1 MAPLFILYGSATGNA
16 EHIAKDLR
24 DRFVKRLEQ
33 QEQQQSSPGSVGGK
47 GVSGTFDSVICVEG
61 NDFKKKCLPI
71 WESPP
76 ADGNTTNAAKKHG
89 ILVITSTTGN
99 ADPPE
104 NISRFI
110 RYLKRRTTSP
120 QTFSNCSYAVLG
132 LGDTNYDSFCATAKL
147 VDRKIGE
154 LGGSRVKKL
163 VCADEG
169 TGTME
174 EVIDPWLDSILGVME
189 LECSGSGSGV
199 GDDIGDDGN
208 DDAADNGKKE
218 PAKEK
223 DGKVAAEA
231 TDIDDA
237 TSGAGPNPSGN
248 AAAPTATAATG
259 TTVAEIE
266 NEEKKADTESATTAT
281 NGGTTTPESGILS
294 AIRTLLTLPPSD
306 GAIPMVS
313 DSTLPPIGPSLSSC
327 QLVPPS
333 QDADTGTGTDTTGG
347 DVADIDGILADQH
360 LDEVMTISTAST
372 TAGRYYTFDRPFD
385 SWVVGA
391 RYLTGTFA
399 YDDVGGGGGDGG

>member
-24 DRFVKRLEQ
+24 DRFVKRLED
-33 QEQQQSSPGSVGGK
+33 EQQQSS
-47 GVSGTFDSVICVEG
+47 SGTFDSVICVEG

-174 EVIDPWLDSILGVME
+174 EVIDPWLDGILGVME
-189 LECSGSGSGV
+189 VECSGRGTGV
-199 GDDIGDDGN
+199 DDDDDDDADDAGGN
-208 DDAADNGKKE
+208 DDAADNGKEE

-223 DGKVAAEA
+223 DGGVTGEA
-231 TDIDDA
+231 TDIGDV
-237 TSGAGPNPSGN
+237 
-248 AAAPTATAATG
+248 AAAAAT
-259 TTVAEIE
+259 
-266 NEEKKADTESATTAT
+266 ATTAT
-281 NGGTTTPESGILS
+281 TATT
-294 AIRTLLTLPPSD
+294 
-306 GAIPMVS
+306 
-313 DSTLPPIGPSLSSC
+313 
-327 QLVPPS
+327 
-333 QDADTGTGTDTTGG
+333 
-347 DVADIDGILADQH
+347 
-360 LDEVMTISTAST
+360 
-372 TAGRYYTFDRPFD
+372 
-385 SWVVGA
+385 
-391 RYLTGTFA
+391 
-399 YDDVGGGGGDGG
+399 